1 MGLSG
6 CAAVLAAC
14 SAPSAPAPTAA
25 PAAAPTAAIVPKVAP
40 TAASAPTA
48 AQAAAGAA
56 TKDASAWQAE
66 WDQLVKA
73 AEAEGSIS
81 IVTRIG
87 DVYRNAIMAFEEKF
101 PAIHIEHQG
110 MIALNFGPRV
120 IAERKAGQYSWDVL
134 LSTAT
139 TPLSVFRQE
148 GILDPVR
155 PLMFRSDVLDD
166 SVWQEGFEGGWRDN
180 DKKWAYAY
188 GVTLNRSIWINT
200 DMVKDDEIKTTLDLL
215 DPKWKG
221 KIVAADPRI
230 GGFGNMV
237 TIMRLKYGDDVVAKL
252 YKDQEVVVSQEN
264 RQTTE
269 WLVRGRYPVGVQAVN
284 DQVLQDFR
292 AQGIGNNVKHLPI
305 EDADYVAATGNIV
318 FAFNKAPHP
327 NAAKLFVNWLLTQ
340 EGQTFWCERTQQN
353 SRRIGVPPG
362 DPQFLP
368 TPGKH
373 YYEMENEE
381 MLPIIAKT
389 NELAKAALEQ

>member
-1 MGLSG
+1 M
-6 CAAVLAAC
+6 AAC
-14 SAPSAPAPTAA
+14 SAPSTPASPTPAPAANAVAKA
-25 PAAAPTAAIVPKVAP
+25 PAAAPPP
-40 TAASAPTA
+40 TAAPPI
-48 AQAAAGAA
+48 AAAVAPAA
-56 TKDASAWQAE
+56 KAAAPAWQAE
-66 WDQLVKA
+66 WDQLVAA

-87 DVYRNAIMAFEEKF
+87 DVYRNAIMAFEETF
-101 PAIHIEHQG
+101 PKIKIQHQG

-120 IAERKAGQYSWDVL
+120 IQERKSGLYQWDVL
-134 LSTAT
+134 LSTVT

-155 PLMFRSDVLDD
+155 PLMFRGDVLEDQY
-166 SVWQEGFEGGWRDN
+166 WQEGFDAGWRDG

-200 DMVKDDEIKTTLDLL
+200 DLVKEDEIKSTMDLL

-237 TIMRLKYGDDVVAKL
+237 TLMRLKYGDDVVSRL

-269 WLVRGRYPVGVQAVN
+269 WLLRGRYSVGVQAVN
-284 DQVLQDFR
+284 EQILQDFK
-292 AQGIGNNVKHLPI
+292 AQGLGGNLKHLPI
-305 EDADYVAATGNIV
+305 DEADHVAASGNV
-318 FAFNKAPHP
+318 AFAFNRAPHP
-327 NAAKLFVNWLLTQ
+327 NAAKLFVNWLLSHD
-340 EGQTFWCERTQQN
+340 GQTAWSERTQQN

-362 DPQFLP
+362 DPQYLP
-368 TPGKH
+368 PPGKT
-373 YYEMENEE
+373 YVEMENEE

-389 NELAKAALEQ
+389 NELAKAALE